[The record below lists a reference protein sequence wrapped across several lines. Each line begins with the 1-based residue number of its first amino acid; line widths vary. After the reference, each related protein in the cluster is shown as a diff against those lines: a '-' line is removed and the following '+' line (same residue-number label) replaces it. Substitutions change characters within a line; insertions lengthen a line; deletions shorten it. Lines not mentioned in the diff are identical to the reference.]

1 MQALC
6 GAELRWSPPNWKL
19 RNLGGRAC
27 FHLQQTPTV
36 FGRATTLAPIRCCE
50 RRSQPAVLDW
60 RGVSIVAVAPWS
72 PLAGRVAYRRLFAG
86 ILLCCAKELL
96 FCATGATRWAS
107 IGWALGLPFMRN
119 SDIRYADTVPSAVGG
134 ITRFACEYAKE
145 RGIDVEALLQK
156 SGLTPGQ
163 IEQPSVRLSVRSQI
177 KFLELAARAFQD
189 DFLGFH
195 LAQKFEL
202 RAIGLLYYV
211 LASSDTLDEALQRA
225 ARYSTI
231 VNEGIVL
238 KFRNGKESGIA
249 FEYVGVARRTDRH
262 QIEFWMTALVR
273 ICRQLTGRRLPAS
286 RVQVAH
292 QRSGDTSE
300 MSAFFGGDVMF
311 GAPVDE
317 VAFPESSTPVALV
330 GADSYLNH
338 MLVKYCE
345 EALARRE
352 TNRSPFGLKV
362 ENAITLLLPHGK
374 ARVGEVAR
382 KLGVSQ
388 RTLARRLAS
397 EGQTFAGVLQSLRSD
412 LAKRHLADEG
422 LSISQIAW
430 LLGYQDVSAF
440 THAFKRWTGR
450 APGEVRQQSS

>member
-1 MQALC
+1 M
-6 GAELRWSPPNWKL
+6 
-19 RNLGGRAC
+19 
-27 FHLQQTPTV
+27 
-36 FGRATTLAPIRCCE
+36 
-50 RRSQPAVLDW
+50 RSA
-60 RGVSIVAVAPWS
+60 
-72 PLAGRVAYRRLFAG
+72 
-86 ILLCCAKELL
+86 
-96 FCATGATRWAS
+96 
-107 IGWALGLPFMRN
+107 
-119 SDIRYADTVPSAVGG
+119 DIRHPDTVPSAVGG

-145 RGIDVEALLQK
+145 RGIDVEALLRK
-156 SGLTPGQ
+156 SGLTPAQ
-163 IEQPSVRLSVRSQI
+163 IEQPAVRLSVQSQI
-177 KFLELAARAFQD
+177 RFLELAARAFQD

-238 KFRNGKESGIA
+238 KYRDGNESGIA
-249 FEYVGVARRTDRH
+249 FEYVGVARRSDRH

-286 RVQVAH
+286 RVRVAH

-300 MSAFFGGDVMF
+300 MSAFFGGDVTF
-311 GAPVDE
+311 GAAVDD
-317 VAFPESSTPVALV
+317 VAFPASSTPVALV
-330 GADSYLNH
+330 GADTYLNQ
-338 MLVKYCE
+338 MLVQYCE

-397 EGQTFAGVLQSLRSD
+397 EGQTFASVLQSLRSD
-412 LAKRHLADEG
+412 LAKRHLSDEG

-450 APGEVRQQSS
+450 PPGEVRQQSS

>member
-1 MQALC
+1 M
-6 GAELRWSPPNWKL
+6 
-19 RNLGGRAC
+19 GGRAC
-27 FHLQQTPTV
+27 FHLQQTRLFV
-36 FGRATTLAPIRCCE
+36 G
-50 RRSQPAVLDW
+50 
-60 RGVSIVAVAPWS
+60 S
-72 PLAGRVAYRRLFAG
+72 PLRWRSPSGALRAEIPSGCIGAARRLDRRNGPLVAIWRAG
-86 ILLCCAKELL
+86 LLIGDFLPASCYAAPKNCSSLPEARRV
-96 FCATGATRWAS
+96 GPS
-107 IGWALGLPFMRN
+107 IGRALGLPFMRS
-119 SDIRYADTVPSAVGG
+119 SDIRHPDTVPSAVGG
-134 ITRFACEYAKE
+134 ITRFACAYAKE
-145 RGIDVEALLQK
+145 RGIAVEALLRK
-156 SGLTPGQ
+156 SGLTPAQ
-163 IEQPSVRLSVRSQI
+163 IEQPAVRLSVQSQI
-177 KFLELAARAFQD
+177 RFLELAARAFQD

-238 KFRNGKESGIA
+238 KYRDGNESGIA
-249 FEYVGVARRTDRH
+249 FEYVGVARRSDRH

-286 RVQVAH
+286 RVRVAH

-300 MSAFFGGDVMF
+300 MSAFFGGDVTF
-311 GAPVDE
+311 GAAVDD
-317 VAFPESSTPVALV
+317 VAFPASSTPVALV
-330 GADSYLNH
+330 GADTYLNQ
-338 MLVKYCE
+338 MLVQYCE

-397 EGQTFAGVLQSLRSD
+397 EGQTFASVLQSLRSD
-412 LAKRHLADEG
+412 LAKRHLSDEG

-450 APGEVRQQSS
+450 PPGEVRQQSS

>member
-1 MQALC
+1 MEHTA
-6 GAELRWSPPNWKL
+6 
-19 RNLGGRAC
+19 
-27 FHLQQTPTV
+27 
-36 FGRATTLAPIRCCE
+36 
-50 RRSQPAVLDW
+50 
-60 RGVSIVAVAPWS
+60 RGVDAQRLDRVPTTPGAITR
-72 PLAGRVAYRRLFAG
+72 LACARAREAG
-86 ILLCCAKELL
+86 I
-96 FCATGATRWAS
+96 
-107 IGWALGLPFMRN
+107 ALEP
-119 SDIRYADTVPSAVGG
+119 
-134 ITRFACEYAKE
+134 
-145 RGIDVEALLQK
+145 LLQK
-156 SGLTPGQ
+156 AGLTVRQ
-163 IEQPSVRLSVRSQI
+163 AEDLAVRLPVRAQI
-177 KFLELAARAFQD
+177 RFLELASTALED
-189 DFLGFH
+189 EFLGFH
-195 LAQKFEL
+195 LAQSFDL
-202 RAIGLLYYV
+202 REIGLVYYV
-211 LASSDTLDEALQRA
+211 LASSARLHEALQRV
-225 ARYSTI
+225 ARYSTT
-231 VNEGIVL
+231 VNDGISLKCYERNDVAVL
-238 KFRNGKESGIA
+238 FR
-249 FEYVGVARRTDRH
+249 YVGVARHSDRH

-273 ICRQLTGRRLPAS
+273 ICRQLTGRGLPAS

-330 GADSYLNH
+330 GSDSYLNQ

-412 LAKRHLADEG
+412 LAKRHLTDDG

-430 LLGYQDVSAF
+430 LLGYRDVSAF

-450 APGEVRQQSS
+450 APGEVRQQSG

>member
-1 MQALC
+1 MA
-6 GAELRWSPPNWKL
+6 ST
-19 RNLGGRAC
+19 GRA
-27 FHLQQTPTV
+27 F
-36 FGRATTLAPIRCCE
+36 
-50 RRSQPAVLDW
+50 
-60 RGVSIVAVAPWS
+60 
-72 PLAGRVAYRRLFAG
+72 
-86 ILLCCAKELL
+86 
-96 FCATGATRWAS
+96 
-107 IGWALGLPFMRN
+107 GLPFMRN

-145 RGIDVEALLQK
+145 HGIDVEALLQK
-156 SGLTPGQ
+156 SGLTFGQ

-330 GADSYLNH
+330 GADSYLNQ

-430 LLGYQDVSAF
+430 LLGTRMSA
-440 THAFKRWTGR
+440 RSRMPSNVGR
-450 APGEVRQQSS
+450 AGRPARCGRIRAEACLEQPRCAVPSHKNCRSSSCSLQAHLAGDKSICAGGKSVPEACLVVIDVNGRGIRASTRCGQDQR

>member
-1 MQALC
+1 
-6 GAELRWSPPNWKL
+6 
-19 RNLGGRAC
+19 
-27 FHLQQTPTV
+27 
-36 FGRATTLAPIRCCE
+36 
-50 RRSQPAVLDW
+50 
-60 RGVSIVAVAPWS
+60 
-72 PLAGRVAYRRLFAG
+72 
-86 ILLCCAKELL
+86 
-96 FCATGATRWAS
+96 
-107 IGWALGLPFMRN
+107 MRN

-156 SGLTPGQ
+156 SGLTLGQ

-330 GADSYLNH
+330 GADSYLNQ

-412 LAKRHLADEG
+412 LAKRHLTDEG

-450 APGEVRQQSS
+450 APGEVRAAMDELTCTMRRFLDLHMRHGVVLCCQCSRHGPRGGLPVMRRHREQENRLPCRRRSASDARSALVAGSAPPGPGASDRIRPDQTMRDASSSLGIRPCGVS

>member
-1 MQALC
+1 M
-6 GAELRWSPPNWKL
+6 
-19 RNLGGRAC
+19 
-27 FHLQQTPTV
+27 
-36 FGRATTLAPIRCCE
+36 
-50 RRSQPAVLDW
+50 RS
-60 RGVSIVAVAPWS
+60 
-72 PLAGRVAYRRLFAG
+72 
-86 ILLCCAKELL
+86 
-96 FCATGATRWAS
+96 
-107 IGWALGLPFMRN
+107 
-119 SDIRYADTVPSAVGG
+119 SDARYSEAMPSAAGG
-134 ITRFACEYAKE
+134 ITRFACACAEE
-145 RGIDVEALLQK
+145 RGIDVEALLRK
-156 SGLTPGQ
+156 SGLTARQ
-163 IEQPSVRLSVRSQI
+163 IEQPGVRLSVQSQI
-177 KFLELAARAFQD
+177 RFLELAARAFQD

-202 RAIGLLYYV
+202 RGIGLLYYV

-225 ARYSTI
+225 ARYSMI
-231 VNEGIVL
+231 VNEGIAL
-238 KFRNGKESGIA
+238 KFRNGKESAIA
-249 FEYVGVARRTDRH
+249 FEYVGVARRSDRH

-286 RVQVAH
+286 RVRVAH

-300 MSAFFGGDVMF
+300 MSAFFGGDVTF
-311 GAPVDE
+311 GAALDE
-317 VAFPESSTPVALV
+317 VAFPASTVPIALV
-330 GADSYLNH
+330 GADLYLNR

-345 EALARRE
+345 EALAGRE

-374 ARVGEVAR
+374 PRAGEVAR

-412 LAKRHLADEG
+412 LAKRHLTDEG

-450 APGEVRQQSS
+450 APGELRQGSN

>member
-1 MQALC
+1 LA
-6 GAELRWSPPNWKL
+6 ST
-19 RNLGGRAC
+19 GRA
-27 FHLQQTPTV
+27 F
-36 FGRATTLAPIRCCE
+36 
-50 RRSQPAVLDW
+50 
-60 RGVSIVAVAPWS
+60 
-72 PLAGRVAYRRLFAG
+72 
-86 ILLCCAKELL
+86 
-96 FCATGATRWAS
+96 
-107 IGWALGLPFMRN
+107 GLPFMRN

-145 RGIDVEALLQK
+145 HGIDVEALLQK
-156 SGLTPGQ
+156 SGLTLGQ

-352 TNRSPFGLKV
+352 TNRSPFGLEV

-397 EGQTFAGVLQSLRSD
+397 EGQTFAGVLQGLRSD